1 MAVANAPWPAS
12 ALRWRAASTGVAMPM
27 GADKRVTPE
36 RANQIVDK
44 AAQEAND
51 VIAATQADP
60 MKKPKQLKAEV
71 KKEVAKLVESGDP
84 GQVVQYI
91 KGHKKEFIS
100 GVYMSWFMKEIR
112 AQLGGTDSGAAQA
125 KKEPAANEKKA
136 AAASA
141 TSKSA
146 ACAAPDA
153 AASSAKAGV
162 KERGSKAGGDAEPAR
177 KKRKAEQV
185 EEKPDDADADA
196 STSAGGPAAV
206 TTAP

>member
-1 MAVANAPWPAS
+1 
-12 ALRWRAASTGVAMPM
+12 M
-27 GADKRVTPE
+27 GTDKKVTPE

-60 MKKPKQLKAEV
+60 MKKPKQLKADV

-112 AQLGGTDSGAAQA
+112 AQLGGTDSGPAQA

-141 TSKSA
+141 ASKSA

-162 KERGSKAGGDAEPAR
+162 KERGSKAGGDAVPAR
-177 KKRKAEQV
+177 KKRKAEQA

-196 STSAGGPAAV
+196 STSVGGRAAV